1 VSNPPLIITI
11 DGPAGVGKT
20 TLARQLA
27 GSLGIAYL
35 DSGAMF
41 RAVGWIFKQNNPG
54 NDQEKILKLLADIR
68 FGLEGLGWESHIT
81 VNSKRLGPEIRTEEV
96 GMWASNAGRLEPVRN
111 FLKKAQQRMGASTP
125 LVAEGRD
132 MGSVIFPEAPFKFYL
147 EASPR
152 VRAKRRQLQLE
163 KMGKQADY
171 NTILDQI
178 TKRDQQDQSRAIAP
192 LKPAPDAIIIDT
204 GPLTP
209 DQVLSIMKK
218 HLGSGGHFLGP
229 AKL

>member
-1 VSNPPLIITI
+1 VSKPPLIITI

-27 GSLGIAYL
+27 RSLGIAYL
-35 DSGAMF
+35 DTGAMF
-41 RAVGWIFKQNNPG
+41 RAVGWILKQKNPG
-54 NDQEKILKLLADIR
+54 NDPEKILELLADIC
-68 FGLEGLGWESHIT
+68 FGLEGSGWESHIT

-111 FLKKAQQRMGASTP
+111 FLKKAQQRMGASTS

-132 MGSVIFPEAPFKFYL
+132 MGSVVFSKAPFKFYL
-147 EASPR
+147 EASPG
-152 VRAKRRQLQLE
+152 VRAKRRKAQLE
-163 KMGKQADY
+163 KMGKQVDY

-192 LKPAPDAIIIDT
+192 LKPAADAIIIDT

-209 DQVLSIMKK
+209 DQVLSIMKE
-218 HLGSGGHFLGP
+218 HLGSARHSQGP

>member
-1 VSNPPLIITI
+1 
-11 DGPAGVGKT
+11 
-20 TLARQLA
+20 
-27 GSLGIAYL
+27 
-35 DSGAMF
+35 MF
-41 RAVGWIFKQNNPG
+41 RAVGWILRQKNPG

-68 FGLEGLGWESHIT
+68 FGLEGSGWESHIT

-96 GMWASNAGRLEPVRN
+96 GMWASNAGRLKPVRN
-111 FLKKAQQRMGASTP
+111 FLKKTQQRMGASTS

-132 MGSVIFPEAPFKFYL
+132 MGSVVFPEAPFKFYL
-147 EASPR
+147 EASPL
-152 VRAKRRQLQLE
+152 VRAKRRQAQLE
-163 KMGKQADY
+163 KMGKHADY

-209 DQVLSIMKK
+209 DQVLNIMKE
-218 HLGSGGHFLGP
+218 HLGSARHSLGP